1 MDKED
6 VVHIYK
12 GILLS
17 HKRNEI
23 LPFAKTWMDLKTVI
37 QSDIYIYIYIYISYC
52 LYVQSRKIIQMNL
65 LAKQK

>member
-12 GILLS
+12 GIILS

-37 QSDIYIYIYIYISYC
+37 QRDIYIYIYIYISYNIAYMC
-52 LYVQSRKIIQMNL
+52 NLEKLYR
-65 LAKQK
+65 

>member
-1 MDKED
+1 MFIDKGMDKED

-12 GILLS
+12 GIILS

-37 QSDIYIYIYIYISYC
+37 QRDIYIYIYISYNIAYMC
-52 LYVQSRKIIQMNL
+52 NLEKLYR
-65 LAKQK
+65 